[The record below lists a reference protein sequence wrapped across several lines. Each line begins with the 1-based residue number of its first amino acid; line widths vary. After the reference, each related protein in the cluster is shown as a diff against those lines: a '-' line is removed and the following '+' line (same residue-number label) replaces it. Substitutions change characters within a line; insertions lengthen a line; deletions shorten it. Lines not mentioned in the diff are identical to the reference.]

1 MSEKNIIESS
11 QYQSEQ
17 NRMESEEASLV
28 DMCSWGEL
36 D

>member
-1 MSEKNIIESS
+1 MSEKNIIKSS
-11 QYQSEQ
+11 QNQSEQ
-17 NRMESEEASLV
+17 NRIESEEASLA